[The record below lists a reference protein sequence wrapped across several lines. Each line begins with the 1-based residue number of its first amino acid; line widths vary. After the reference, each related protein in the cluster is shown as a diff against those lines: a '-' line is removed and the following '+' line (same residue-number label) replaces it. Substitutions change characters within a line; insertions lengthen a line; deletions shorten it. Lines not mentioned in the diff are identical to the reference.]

1 MNTPAESPR
10 YFAFISYS
18 HQDETWAQWLH
29 KTLETWRVPK
39 RLVGQNTAAGVIPPR
54 LLPIFRDRDELA
66 SATDLGRTVNA
77 ALAQSK
83 NLIVICSPASA
94 KSRWVNEEVLAF
106 KRLGHAERIFCLI
119 VGGEP
124 NASDLAGREAEECFA
139 PALRFE
145 IGADGQPASQ
155 RTEPIAADA
164 REGKDGKAN
173 AKLKL
178 IAGLLD
184 VGFDTL
190 KQRELQR
197 RNRRLAA
204 ITVAALIVMVI
215 TTTLAITA
223 VIARNDAKR
232 REKQAEDLV
241 GFMLGDLN
249 EKLRE
254 VSRLDIL
261 QAVDDKAM
269 AYFASLPTKDVTDAA
284 LALRVDALQRIG
296 GVREDQGQMP
306 AALESYSAAS
316 AVAKELMERAPGDV
330 TREASYANSLTWIGK
345 AYWYQGDLEHA
356 ASNFQIASE
365 KLRAAAAARPDDSDL
380 AYRLS
385 SALTNTGRVLETR
398 GEFVA
403 AKPYYEEVKKI
414 FERLSERETEK
425 VQWRTEL
432 GYSYNNL
439 GKLAL
444 EQGQLAEAVAAYR
457 SDLKIKMA
465 LAARDPSNHEV
476 QENLAISNAILGRT
490 LGICGNA
497 EIAKGYL
504 GAAVAG
510 LRTLMV
516 FDSTHTNWAYL
527 FARYG
532 EQLGGLL
539 RQLGEFDA
547 SAAVE
552 SESLR
557 ELEAL
562 AAKDATNVEW
572 QQQLAQSRLEGAR
585 LAFTRKDITGA
596 EKLIGAA
603 RDAVGRL
610 RESAPGNR
618 NLILLSAQT
627 DTVAGDIAASR
638 GDAGAAR
645 DTWTRARDA
654 VATLAKTGSDINFL
668 AAWATCLLLLDDLE
682 NARPVVSKLAA
693 MGYRT
698 PDFVALTTSKQLD
711 FPLDAHVS
719 QRIAGI
725 LKEEPAIEEGKQG
738 GEAQQPTQN

>member
-1 MNTPAESPR
+1 MNSPVDGPR

-18 HQDETWAQWLH
+18 HQDELWAQWLH

-39 RLVGQNTAAGVIPPR
+39 RLVGQITAAGVIPQR
-54 LLPIFRDRDELA
+54 LLPIFRDREELA

-124 NASDLAGREAEECFA
+124 NGSDLPGREAEECFA
-139 PALRFE
+139 PALRFH
-145 IGADGQPASQ
+145 IGADGQPTSQ
-155 RTEPIAADA
+155 HTEPIAADA

-178 IAGLLD
+178 IAGMLD

-197 RNRRLAA
+197 RNRRMA
-204 ITVAALIVMVI
+204 IVTAAALVIMAI

-223 VIARNDAKR
+223 VIARNDAER
-232 REKQAEDLV
+232 RQKQAEDLV
-241 GFMLGDLN
+241 GFMLGNLT

-254 VSRLDIL
+254 VERLDIL
-261 QAVDDKAM
+261 QAVDDKAI
-269 AYFASLPTKDVTDAA
+269 AYFASLPTKDVTDSA
-284 LALRVDALQRIG
+284 LALRVEALEKIG
-296 GVREDQGQMP
+296 GVRQDQGQIP
-306 AALESYSAAS
+306 AALEAYRAAS
-316 AVAKELMERAPGDV
+316 AIAEELFRRSPSDV
-330 TREASYANSLTWIGK
+330 KREADYANSLTWIGK

-356 ASNFQIASE
+356 ASNFQIASG
-365 KLRAAAAARPDDSDL
+365 KLRAAVAARPDDSDL

-385 SALTNTGRVLETR
+385 SALTNAGRVLETR

-403 AKPYYEEVKKI
+403 AKPYYEEVQKI
-414 FERLSERETEK
+414 FERLSTREPEK
-425 VQWRTEL
+425 AQWQIEL
-432 GYSYNNL
+432 GDSYNNL

-457 SDLKIKMA
+457 ADLKIKMT
-465 LAARDPSNHEV
+465 LAARDPNNHEV
-476 QENLAISNAILGRT
+476 QAYLAISNAILGRT
-490 LGICGNA
+490 LGICGKA
-497 EIAKGYL
+497 EIAKDYL

-510 LRTLMV
+510 LRTLMA
-516 FDSTHTNWAYL
+516 FDSAQTDWKYL
-527 FARYG
+527 FARYS

-539 RQLGEFDA
+539 RQLGQFDA
-547 SAAVE
+547 AAAAD
-552 SESLR
+552 SESLH
-557 ELEAL
+557 ELEVL
-562 AAKDATNVEW
+562 VAKDATNVEW

-585 LAFTRKDITGA
+585 LALARKDMAGA
-596 EKLIGAA
+596 EKLIGPA

-610 RESAPGNR
+610 RGNAPENR
-618 NLILLSAQT
+618 NLILLSAET
-627 DTVAGDIAASR
+627 DIVAGEIAARR
-638 GDAGAAR
+638 GVAGGAR
-645 DTWTRARDA
+645 DTWIRARDA
-654 VATLAKTGSDINFL
+654 VATLGKTGSDINIL

-682 NARPVVSKLAA
+682 NAQPVVSKLAA

-698 PDFVALTTSKQLD
+698 PDVVALTTSRQVD
-711 FPLDAHVS
+711 FPFDTQLS
-719 QRIAGI
+719 QRIAKT
-725 LKEEPAIEEGKQG
+725 LNQEPAIGEGKQG
-738 GEAQQPTQN
+738 REAQLPTHH

>member
-1 MNTPAESPR
+1 MNSPAHTQR
-10 YFAFISYS
+10 YFAFMSYS
-18 HQDETWAQWLH
+18 HQDELWAQWLH
-29 KTLETWRVPK
+29 KALETWRVPK
-39 RLVGQNTAAGVIPPR
+39 RLVGQSTTAGIIPSR
-54 LLPIFRDRDELA
+54 LLPIFRDREELA

-106 KRLGHAERIFCLI
+106 KRLGRAERIFCLI

-124 NASDLAGREAEECFA
+124 NAGDLAGREVEECFA

-145 IGADGQPASQ
+145 IGADGQPTSQ

-178 IAGLLD
+178 TAGMLG

-197 RNRRLAA
+197 RNRRMAV
-204 ITVAALIVMVI
+204 ITAVALVVMVI

-232 REKQAEDLV
+232 RQKQAEELV
-241 GFMLGDLN
+241 GFMLGNLN
-249 EKLRE
+249 DKLRE

-261 QAVDDKAM
+261 QAVDDQAM

-284 LALRVDALQRIG
+284 LALRVDALQKIG
-296 GVREDQGQMP
+296 GVRQDQGQMP
-306 AALESYSAAS
+306 AALESYLAAS

-330 TREASYANSLTWIGK
+330 TREASYGNSLTWIGK
-345 AYWYQGDLEHA
+345 AYWYQGDLERA
-356 ASNFQIASE
+356 ASNFETASE
-365 KLRAAAAARPDDSDL
+365 KLRAAAVATPDDSDL

-398 GEFVA
+398 GEYVG
-403 AKPYYEEVKKI
+403 AKPYYEEVQKI
-414 FERLSERETEK
+414 FERLSAREPEK
-425 VQWRTEL
+425 VQWQTEL
-432 GYSYNNL
+432 GDSYNNL

-444 EQGQLAEAVAAYR
+444 ELGHLTEAVAAYR
-457 SDLKIKMA
+457 SDLQIKMT
-465 LAARDPSNHEV
+465 LSARDPNNHEA

-497 EIAKGYL
+497 EIAKHYL
-504 GAAVAG
+504 SDALAS
-510 LRTLMV
+510 LRALMA
-516 FDSTHTNWAYL
+516 FDPTQTDWRYL
-527 FARYG
+527 FARYS
-532 EQLGGLL
+532 EQLSGLL
-539 RQLGEFDA
+539 RQLGQFDV
-547 SAAVE
+547 AAAAQDD
-552 SESLR
+552 SLR

-562 AAKDATNVEW
+562 AAKDATNVQW
-572 QQQLAQSRLEGAR
+572 RQQLAQSRLEGAR
-585 LAFTRKDITGA
+585 LALARKDMSGA
-596 EKLIGAA
+596 EKLIGPA
-603 RDAVGRL
+603 RDAVGLL
-610 RESAPGNR
+610 RENAPDNR
-618 NLILLSAQT
+618 NLILLSAQM
-627 DTVAGDIAASR
+627 DIVAGEIAAR
-638 GDAGAAR
+638 HGDADTAR
-645 DTWTRARDA
+645 DTWIRARDA
-654 VATLAKTGSDINFL
+654 VAGLGKTGGDLNFL

-698 PDFVALTTSKQLD
+698 PDLVALTASKQLD
-711 FPLDAHVS
+711 FPIDAHLS
-719 QRIAGI
+719 QRIAEI
-725 LKEEPAIEEGKQG
+725 LKQEPAIGEGKQG
-738 GEAQQPTQN
+738 WEAQQPTQH